1 MSLFQVFV
9 CLGHFIGRLPQLLG
23 DIFLICGYL
32 IGPFVEFR
40 PMFPV
45 MFQPVG
51 QQTIELTPGIVHKI
65 LVPSHFR
72 HDA

>member
-9 CLGHFIGRLPQLLG
+9 CLGHFISRLPQLLG
-23 DIFLICGYL
+23 NIFLICGYL

-51 QQTIELTPGIVHKI
+51 Q
-65 LVPSHFR
+65 
-72 HDA
+72 